1 LVRREQEGFDW
12 SRLDLHE
19 YVEALFEGRPVDQ
32 FTVVAHPDDVPV
44 VRGVLARRGWAASVV
59 EGERPQGQPML
70 VGNGRTE
77 QPAPERLDAE
87 DLARVWRKYHPENE
101 ITHETMVEAFQ
112 QMIDGGLFEPAPRHV
127 R

>member
-1 LVRREQEGFDW
+1 MAGSGGTLVRREQEGFDW

-87 DLARVWRKYHPENE
+87 DLARVWRKLPSGERDN
-101 ITHETMVEAFQ
+101 A
-112 QMIDGGLFEPAPRHV
+112 
-127 R
+127 